1 MKNQLVGHLGYVRR
15 LPVVSLSVSPKKVK
29 ITHELV
35 AREILESLGL
45 VLHLGEIHRL
55 LDYIVVVWSILLL
68 DRCSE
73 ELLLIFLNAR
83 VDDVSKDLIEECL
96 FTLLPAT
103 TWLDLWSLNI
113 EAALVVLVCD
123 LDPLAANT

>member
-1 MKNQLVGHLGYVRR
+1 VENQLVGHLGYVRR

-35 AREILESLGL
+35 AGEILESLGL

>member
-1 MKNQLVGHLGYVRR
+1 MENQLVGHLGYVRR

-35 AREILESLGL
+35 AGEILESLGL

>member
-1 MKNQLVGHLGYVRR
+1 M
-15 LPVVSLSVSPKKVK
+15 
-29 ITHELV
+29 
-35 AREILESLGL
+35 
-45 VLHLGEIHRL
+45 

-103 TWLDLWSLNI
+103 TRLDLWSLNI

>member
-1 MKNQLVGHLGYVRR
+1 MHNQLVGHLGYVRR
-15 LPVVSLSVSPKKVK
+15 LPVVSLSVSPKKVE

-35 AREILESLGL
+35 AGEILESLGL

-68 DRCSE
+68 DRCSK
-73 ELLLIFLNAR
+73 ELLFIFLNAR
-83 VDDVSKDLIEECL
+83 VDNVSKDLIEECL

-103 TWLDLWSLNI
+103 TRLDLWSLNI
-113 EAALVVLVCD
+113 EAALVVLVCY

>member
-1 MKNQLVGHLGYVRR
+1 MENQLVGHLGYVRR
-15 LPVVSLSVSPKKVK
+15 LPVVSLSVSPKKVE

-35 AREILESLGL
+35 AGEILESLGL

>member
-1 MKNQLVGHLGYVRR
+1 MENQLVGHLGYVRR
-15 LPVVSLSVSPKKVK
+15 LPVVSLRVSPKKVK

-35 AREILESLGL
+35 AGEILESLGL

>member
-1 MKNQLVGHLGYVRR
+1 MRR
-15 LPVVSLSVSPKKVK
+15 LPVVSLSVSPKKVE

-35 AREILESLGL
+35 AGEILESLGL

-55 LDYIVVVWSILLL
+55 LDYIVVVWGILLL
-68 DRCSE
+68 DRGSE

-83 VDDVSKDLIEECL
+83 VDNVSKDLVEECL

-103 TWLDLWSLNI
+103 TWLDLWSLDI